1 MSKAYQPLYHSTLGS
16 RVIKK
21 HMLCQDM
28 LRAGFESEDVLSSR
42 LFTCVGAWLQDV
54 LSQVG
59 TGVWLQDMLG
69 QG

>member
-1 MSKAYQPLYHSTLGS
+1 MSKARQPLYHSTLGS

-21 HMLCQDM
+21 LLCQDM
-28 LRAGFESEDVLSSR
+28 LRAGFESQDVLSSR
-42 LFTCVGAWLQDV
+42 LSTCVGAWLHDV